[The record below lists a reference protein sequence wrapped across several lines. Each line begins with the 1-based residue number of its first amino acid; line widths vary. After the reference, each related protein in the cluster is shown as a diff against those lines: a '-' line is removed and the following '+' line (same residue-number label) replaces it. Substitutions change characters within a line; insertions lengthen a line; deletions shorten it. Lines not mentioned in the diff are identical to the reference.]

1 MRLIK
6 GQLVAAAGPT
16 NWGFVFIPLAALS
29 STRRNGRG
37 TTFRNSRQVIR
48 EGSRLGEETVMKTCL
63 RGILTAGLGVLVTM
77 GTTALARADEAKASL
92 PAASALQ
99 SGPGTFWNF
108 LGIPQGTQK
117 ARDARLNRRGN
128 NPQRERVDPL
138 KRIADPENLKS
149 KNPAIAA
156 AAKIKQDQDLAPQ
169 KIKAIKYLGSI
180 ACCCPTNKDDVKNA
194 LLAALDDCTDEVRQ
208 AAATA
213 ICHAAGNPCAICSQC
228 NCCAAD
234 VMNKLNEMAN
244 EQDEK
249 GCWKEPNATVRQ
261 AAGLALEACRRVR
274 GPEPAPQEA
283 PPPKEEPKERRVP
296 AAPKATDPGYSAP
309 QVQPG
314 KPAPDKDA
322 PKPAPKPTQKSTGA
336 PATDAEGWKV
346 RPASA
351 EESSVGFAVITD
363 QGSKPVA
370 KPQAATKPAEK
381 PMEKPAVKQAVKQET
396 SATTPE
402 KKPESAT
409 TAEPKLLPPAKLDES
424 KVSIKLSGTD

>member
-1 MRLIK
+1 
-6 GQLVAAAGPT
+6 
-16 NWGFVFIPLAALS
+16 
-29 STRRNGRG
+29 
-37 TTFRNSRQVIR
+37 
-48 EGSRLGEETVMKTCL
+48 
-63 RGILTAGLGVLVTM
+63 M
-77 GTTALARADEAKASL
+77 GTTALARAEEAKASL
-92 PAASALQ
+92 PAAAALQ

-108 LGIPQGTQK
+108 LGVPQGTQK
-117 ARDARLNRRGN
+117 LRDARLNRRGN
-128 NPQRERVDPL
+128 NPERERVDPL

-213 ICHAAGNPCAICSQC
+213 ICHAAGNPCTICNQC

-249 GCWKEPNATVRQ
+249 GCWKEPNATVRA
-261 AAGLALEACRRVR
+261 AAGLALDACRRVR

-283 PPPKEEPKERRVP
+283 PPVKEESKERRVP
-296 AAPKATDPGYSAP
+296 AAPKAPATDPGYSAP

-314 KPAPDKDA
+314 KPAAGKDS
-322 PKPAPKPTQKSTGA
+322 PKPAPKPAQKSTRA
-336 PATDAEGWKV
+336 PSADGEGWKV

-363 QGSKPVA
+363 QSSKPAA
-370 KPQAATKPAEK
+370 KPQAATKPVEK
-381 PMEKPAVKQAVKQET
+381 PTVKPAVKPET
-396 SATTPE
+396 SATPTE
-402 KKPESAT
+402 KKPESAKT
-409 TAEPKLLPPAKLDES
+409 SEPKLLAPTKPEES
-424 KVSIKLSGTD
+424 KVSIKFSGTD